1 MLRAAAVGLVAFA
14 LSNPAFSETIKLAC
28 HFNEVVSFPSGH
40 EDTHSGK
47 IVLQVETENG
57 MTMISGD
64 GADLSISVGNFKAGP
79 ITDLQDASDAGKW
92 DITNTFQS
100 GWTSEV
106 VIDRNTGDFNY
117 HRFKTSSE
125 VSRDATGTCEKVKL
139 SARKF

>member
-1 MLRAAAVGLVAFA
+1 
-14 LSNPAFSETIKLAC
+14 
-28 HFNEVVSFPSGH
+28 
-40 EDTHSGK
+40 
-47 IVLQVETENG
+47 

-64 GADLSISVGNFKAGP
+64 GADLSISVGNFKAGS

-125 VSRDATGTCEKVKL
+125 LSKDATGTCEKVKL
-139 SARKF
+139 SAREF

>member
-1 MLRAAAVGLVAFA
+1 MLRAVLISLAACA
-14 LSNPAFSETIKLAC
+14 LSNTAFSETIKLAC
-28 HFNEVVSFPSGH
+28 HFTEVVSFPSGH

-64 GADLSISVGNFKAGP
+64 GADLSISVGNFKAGS

-117 HRFKTSSE
+117 HRFKTSNE
-125 VSRDATGTCEKVKL
+125 ASRDATGTCEKVKL